1 MDKELKNAFLY
12 SLTDEN
18 KVHLWNEYV
27 ERNLDKPFLSLDSM
41 AIPIETVEDKYP
53 IDAFSSIRECVYTY
67 ALIVDE
73 NGSYKCKYVFM
84 NEERQLEPFD
94 LGYDLD
100 VDSLIED
107 LSKNGNHYEWLPEGL
122 KKFFQDPLKRSQKR
136 NKAYVVT
143 QYDTFINGIFISK
156 NLYKTC
162 EEAADKM
169 QEMIISD
176 LKSLDNLSEK
186 EAMKVLDDAINHPTD
201 KNNFCEY
208 SSMGDNAKVYFQ
220 KDSIEYIVY
229 QINEV

>member
-1 MDKELKNAFLY
+1 MEELKNAFL
-12 SLTDEN
+12 SLADED

-27 ERNLDKPFLSLDSM
+27 GRNLGKPSLSLDSM
-41 AIPIETVEDKYP
+41 AIPIESVEDKYP
-53 IDAFSSIRECVYTY
+53 FDSFSSIRECVDTY
-67 ALIVDE
+67 APIIDE
-73 NGSYKCKYVFM
+73 DGLYKCKYVFM
-84 NEERQLEPFD
+84 NEENQLEPFD

-122 KKFFQDPLKRSQKR
+122 KKFFQDPLKRNHARK
-136 NKAYVVT
+136 KAYVVT

-162 EEAADKM
+162 EEATDKM
-169 QEMIISD
+169 QEMIIND

-201 KNNFCEY
+201 KNKFCEY

-220 KDSIEYIVY
+220 KDSIEYVFY